1 MPESKNEELV
11 ELDETES
18 EAVEVDISEETS
30 DQQKVEVVSE
40 TEPDEEIETEEDDNA
55 DPYPTEEELAS
66 LGKKTQKR
74 INKLTAKLREAERR
88 ETAALDYANSV
99 KTQNESLQTQQQKLN
114 ESYGQEYK
122 GRITTDLEAAKQR
135 YMTAYEN
142 GDPEELANA
151 SQDLSK
157 LSIESAAINNEV
169 PILRNQQQP
178 LLNQTPASAP
188 PPDPR
193 STAWAAQNEWFGVDE
208 PMTYAA
214 FAIHKNLLEQKFDPN
229 SDAYYQEIDRRLRT
243 EFPQKFNG
251 QEETQT
257 SATPRSNSSVQR
269 VTSATRAAKPSGRN
283 NSVKLT
289 SSQVAIANKLGVPLE
304 EYARQVKEI
313 NANV

>member
-18 EAVEVDISEETS
+18 EAVEVEVSEESS
-30 DQQKVEVVSE
+30 DQTKVEVVSE
-40 TEPDEEIETEEDDNA
+40 TELDEELESEDDNA

-99 KTQNESLQTQQQKLN
+99 KNQNDSLQTQQQKLN

-122 GRITTDLEAAKQR
+122 GRISTDLESAKQK

-151 SQDLSK
+151 SQELSK
-157 LSIESAAINNEV
+157 LSIESAALNNEV
-169 PILRNQQQP
+169 PILRSQQQP

-193 STAWAAQNEWFGVDE
+193 SSAWAAENEWFGVDE

-214 FAIHKNLLEQKFDPN
+214 FAIHKNLLEQKYDPN
-229 SDAYYQEIDRRLRT
+229 SDVYYQEIDKRLRT

-251 QEETQT
+251 HDETQT

-289 SSQVAIANKLGVPLE
+289 SSQVAIAKN
-304 EYARQVKEI
+304 
-313 NANV
+313 